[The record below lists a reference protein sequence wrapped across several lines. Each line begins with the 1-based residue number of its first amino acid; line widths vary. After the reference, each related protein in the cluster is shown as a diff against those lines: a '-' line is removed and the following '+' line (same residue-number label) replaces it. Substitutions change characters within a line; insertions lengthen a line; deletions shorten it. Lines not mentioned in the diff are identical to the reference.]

1 MKLFA
6 ALRLR
11 LKKRLFFKNLI
22 LSAGLV
28 LLSLALIG
36 LAFSLISYDY
46 IVREKR
52 RTLDSTASVIAY
64 TVSAAA
70 TEAKLS
76 DSVIRLTIASVSLAT
91 GNHVSVCDL
100 YGAVLAASDLRLYS
114 DRLNHIMPEEIISEL
129 NAAGSWSGLSDLGGY
144 YEKRRWISATVIK
157 NTYTDEALGY
167 VFAAAETGDIGEIWK
182 SYFFILFIAA
192 GLVTAVVIPVSVV
205 LSRRQ
210 SAPLAEMAE
219 AAESFARGNLSVR
232 VKNTNRQDEIGRLA
246 EAFNRMAESLEEA
259 EQNRRDFVSNVSH
272 ELRTPMTAIAGYAEG
287 LLDGTIPMESA
298 EKYLKVIADETRR
311 LSRLVRRMLDI
322 SRLRAAGT
330 AAGSSFDICETV
342 TRALLS
348 LEAKINEKNLEVD
361 MRLPES
367 GGLTEAVM
375 VAGDADAVSQVVYN
389 ILENAV
395 KFSERGGPLAV
406 RVWKQGAKAYVSIA
420 DRGETIPEDDLP
432 HIFERFHKSDKSRGL
447 DREGVGLG
455 RYIVKSILDAMGED
469 IWVGSRDGFTEFV
482 FSLSLFLPA

>member
-76 DSVIRLTIASVSLAT
+76 DSWIRLTIASVSLAT

-182 SYFFILFIAA
+182 SYFFIFFIA
-192 GLVTAVVIPVSVV
+192 
-205 LSRRQ
+205 
-210 SAPLAEMAE
+210 
-219 AAESFARGNLSVR
+219 
-232 VKNTNRQDEIGRLA
+232 
-246 EAFNRMAESLEEA
+246 
-259 EQNRRDFVSNVSH
+259 
-272 ELRTPMTAIAGYAEG
+272 
-287 LLDGTIPMESA
+287 
-298 EKYLKVIADETRR
+298 
-311 LSRLVRRMLDI
+311 
-322 SRLRAAGT
+322 
-330 AAGSSFDICETV
+330 
-342 TRALLS
+342 
-348 LEAKINEKNLEVD
+348 
-361 MRLPES
+361 
-367 GGLTEAVM
+367 
-375 VAGDADAVSQVVYN
+375 
-389 ILENAV
+389 
-395 KFSERGGPLAV
+395 
-406 RVWKQGAKAYVSIA
+406 
-420 DRGETIPEDDLP
+420 
-432 HIFERFHKSDKSRGL
+432 
-447 DREGVGLG
+447 
-455 RYIVKSILDAMGED
+455 
-469 IWVGSRDGFTEFV
+469 
-482 FSLSLFLPA
+482 PAW